1 MTDHRLTVFCKRALL
16 ASAIGL
22 ALTAPVAA
30 QQQEQP
36 NPAVQQ
42 FGPRKLPTAQQ
53 GQQGQQQRPQ
63 QKPPEVMGTYGD
75 WVLQCEN
82 EAAAEASAQKTAQNN
97 QGAVKSDPETKTKKA
112 NADEAEDHRACGMVQ
127 TARNEERK
135 NVALT
140 LVLMKGEQQGKP
152 VTMMRVMAPIG
163 VYLPTGVALE
173 IDGAAVGRV
182 PFTRCL
188 PQVCVAFAEA
198 SPPTLEKLRKGGKAN
213 FIIYEAPGLGIS
225 LALSL
230 KGFTAGLD
238 ALGKL

>member
-1 MTDHRLTVFCKRALL
+1 MTEHPLTALCRRALV
-16 ASAIGL
+16 AVAIGIAL
-22 ALTAPVAA
+22 AAPAAA
-30 QQQEQP
+30 QQEQQTPP

-42 FGPRKLPTAQQ
+42 FGPRKAPTPQAQQ
-53 GQQGQQQRPQ
+53 GQQRHQA
-63 QKPPEVMGTYGD
+63 KPEIVGTYGD

-82 EAAAEASAQKTAQNN
+82 EPANSAEKTAQNN
-97 QGAVKSDPETKTKKA
+97 QGAVKSDAETKAKKPA
-112 NADEAEDHRACGMVQ
+112 AEENNRACGMVQ
-127 TARNEERK
+127 TARNPERK

-140 LVLMKGEQQGKP
+140 LVLIRGEQQGKA

-198 SPPTLEKLRKGGKAN
+198 SPPTLEKLKKGGKAN